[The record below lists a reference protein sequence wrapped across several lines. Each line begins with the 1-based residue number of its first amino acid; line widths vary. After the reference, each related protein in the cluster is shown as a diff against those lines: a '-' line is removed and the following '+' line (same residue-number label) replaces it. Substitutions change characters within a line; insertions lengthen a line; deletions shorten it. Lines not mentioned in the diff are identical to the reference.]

1 MTIHKK
7 GASRRVSFKPPNAQG
22 GGKQIVKLRAAQL
35 GIRSAFDEEDDERM
49 IEFSGSKGS
58 TFRRRNSPIPG
69 STRNKARGLVENA
82 SGWFQVTVS
91 QSTYS
96 TCFMQF
102 GAIHQLRL
110 YFRCRFH
117 TVISTKKIS

>member
-22 GGKQIVKLRAAQL
+22 GKQVVKLRAAQL
-35 GIRSAFDEEDDERM
+35 GIRSAFDEDDDEKM

-91 QSTYS
+91 LYS
-96 TCFMQF
+96 FLPPVF
-102 GAIHQLRL
+102 V
-110 YFRCRFH
+110 F
-117 TVISTKKIS
+117 